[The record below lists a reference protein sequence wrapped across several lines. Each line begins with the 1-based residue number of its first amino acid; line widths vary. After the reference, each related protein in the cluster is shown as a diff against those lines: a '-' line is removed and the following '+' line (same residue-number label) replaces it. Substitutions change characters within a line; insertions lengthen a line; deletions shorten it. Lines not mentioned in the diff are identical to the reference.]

1 MIVSGISAED
11 LEAARD
17 VASRAL
23 GNEIVFSEFESYSP
37 TRHRV
42 RLRVEN
48 IDGPGTRRR
57 QSLSYFYGWVK
68 APRRSRHPCGHA
80 YGMLF
85 VTVFERAPQARI
97 QTAFATYHGARDF
110 LETYEY
116 VLARNVGSVVYSL
129 AYCDECTCET
139 NDIQTDTIEGWY
151 IGRPAMPSPENTQT
165 VALGHRG

>member
-57 QSLSYFYGWVK
+57 HSLSYFYGWVK
-68 APRRSRHPCGHA
+68 APRRSRHACGHA

-85 VTVFERAPQARI
+85 VAVFERAPQARI
-97 QTAFATYHGARDF
+97 QTAFATYYGARDF

-116 VLARNVGSVVYSL
+116 VLA
-129 AYCDECTCET
+129 
-139 NDIQTDTIEGWY
+139 
-151 IGRPAMPSPENTQT
+151 
-165 VALGHRG
+165 